1 MFVFLI
7 GFRGSG
13 KSTIGPLL
21 ATSLGGHWLD
31 ADKLI
36 EEATGHTIPQLFEQL
51 GEAGFREIEAQSIRD
66 AILHPRAAPPIVL
79 STGGG
84 AVMNEA
90 TRGLLKQHGRCIW
103 LHAPA
108 EILLQRIESDSNTVP
123 RPALTDLD
131 PLQEIRCLLE
141 QREPVY
147 ADCADYDI
155 DTSQFTATQVV
166 DEIGRWWNQ
175 DDTS

>member
-1 MFVFLI
+1 MFIFLI

-13 KSTIGPLL
+13 KSTIGSLL
-21 ATSLGGHWLD
+21 ANRLGGHWLD
-31 ADKLI
+31 ADNLI
-36 EEATGHTIPQLFEQL
+36 ESATGHTISQLFERM
-51 GEAGFREIEAQSIRD
+51 GEEGFRQIEAQSIRD
-66 AILHPRAAPPIVL
+66 AILHPATETPIVL

-90 TRGLLKQHGRCIW
+90 TRRLLKQHGRCVW

-108 EILLQRIESDSNTVP
+108 EILVQRIESDSKTVP

-131 PLQEIRCLLE
+131 PLDEIRSLLE

-147 ADCADYDI
+147 AGCADYDI